1 MIVFVLIYDLFIF
14 RVRGSH
20 GDSRGRMGMGS
31 GMEDGRGEGRGGGVG
46 LEGEEWGSW
55 VDELLRFHLS
65 INIKLTSV
73 LHMLKYNI
81 WRQDRLHNISLS
93 FLFSLY

>member
-31 GMEDGRGEGRGGGVG
+31 GMEDARGRGRV
-46 LEGEEWGSW
+46 EEWGWRERSGDPGW
-55 VDELLRFHLS
+55 TSSQGLHSS
-65 INIKLTSV
+65 IHIKLTSV
-73 LHMLKYNI
+73 LSFVVSLNI
-81 WRQDRLHNISLS
+81 TFFTCLR
-93 FLFSLY
+93 Y